1 MRKEMLQRH
10 LSSLAGAFYLDTI
23 YDTKYNIIKEQG
35 GTIMVLEDYLKLNY
49 RLEFVPDE
57 EEGGYAA
64 YFPELPGC
72 ITMGDTIEEAATNA
86 VEAKRVWLEAALE
99 DNIPIPMPESKEKY
113 SGQFK
118 LRLPKTL
125 HKLLTEHAREDGI
138 SLNQYCVYLL
148 SRNDALLN
156 G

>member
-1 MRKEMLQRH
+1 M
-10 LSSLAGAFYLDTI
+10 
-23 YDTKYNIIKEQG
+23 
-35 GTIMVLEDYLKLNY
+35 MVLEDYLKLNY

-72 ITMGDTIEEAATNA
+72 ITMGDTIEEVAANA

-99 DNIPIPMPESKEKY
+99 DNVSIPLPESRDKY

>member
-1 MRKEMLQRH
+1 
-10 LSSLAGAFYLDTI
+10 
-23 YDTKYNIIKEQG
+23 
-35 GTIMVLEDYLKLNY
+35 MVLEDYLKLNY

-86 VEAKRVWLEAALE
+86 VEAKRIWLEAALE

-113 SGQFK
+113 AGQFK

>member
-1 MRKEMLQRH
+1 
-10 LSSLAGAFYLDTI
+10 
-23 YDTKYNIIKEQG
+23 
-35 GTIMVLEDYLKLNY
+35 MVLEDYLKLNY

-72 ITMGDTIEEAATNA
+72 ITMGDTIEEAAANA

-99 DNIPIPMPESKEKY
+99 EKMTIPLPESKDRY

-118 LRLPKTL
+118 LLLPKAL
-125 HKLLTEHAREDGI
+125 HRLLSQHAKEDGI
-138 SLNQYCVYLL
+138 SLNQYCVFLL
-148 SRNDALLN
+148 ARNDALVN
-156 G
+156 R